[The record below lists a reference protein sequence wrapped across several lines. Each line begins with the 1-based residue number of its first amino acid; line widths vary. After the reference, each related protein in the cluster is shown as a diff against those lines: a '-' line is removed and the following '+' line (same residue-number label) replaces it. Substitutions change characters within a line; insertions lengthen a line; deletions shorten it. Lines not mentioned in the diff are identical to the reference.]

1 MNEEMAHWL
10 DIVRNSRGVPG
21 ETGPFFHMQKKHR
34 RIFEP
39 YLDGLV
45 SFFLTAN
52 KFLSGEGTE
61 STEENGYAQFALILL
76 NFRNVLLK
84 KTFLA
89 KAFQFLYVHRFFS
102 LDFKFTPLFIQRQ
115 ITVTLH
121 IGNIC

>member
-1 MNEEMAHWL
+1 MAHWP
-10 DIVRNSRGVPG
+10 DIERNSREVPG
-21 ETGPFFHMQKKHR
+21 ETGHFFHMRKHW

-45 SFFLTAN
+45 SFYLTAN
-52 KFLSGEGTE
+52 DFLRGEGPE
-61 STEENGYAQFALILL
+61 SGEENGYAIFAPILL

-84 KTFLA
+84 KTFFA
-89 KAFQFLYVHRFFS
+89 KAFQFLCVHSFFS
-102 LDFKFTPLFIQRQ
+102 IDFKFTPLFVQRQ